1 MKNGFI
7 GGYKGDPNIEEYIIC
22 EDEIFEDEIDTEDY
36 MRWYNEE
43 KEKIA
48 SIITTEPIIK

>member
-1 MKNGFI
+1 MRNGFI
-7 GGYKGDPNIEEYIIC
+7 GEYKGDPNIEEYITY

-43 KEKIA
+43 KQKIA
-48 SIITTEPIIK
+48 SIIATEPIIK